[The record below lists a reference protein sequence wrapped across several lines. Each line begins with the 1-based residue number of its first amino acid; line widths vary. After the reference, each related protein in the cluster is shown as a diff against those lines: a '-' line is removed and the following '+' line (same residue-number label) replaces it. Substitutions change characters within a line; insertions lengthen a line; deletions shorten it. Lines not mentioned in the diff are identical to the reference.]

1 MPVRQVN
8 QLVAFLFL
16 FALIFILDLVSS
28 QFIGS
33 ILYRFLHPL
42 SIIPFKSR
50 IFAMHVVEGI
60 KISLNQNVS
69 ERSHQPLQLPLGD
82 LVVLGLRGEYI
93 VAFGESKPGDVAIDP
108 DKRRLVG
115 IVRNSDSQVSWVES
129 IFSSQMIVQVT
140 LESSGTKTDGELF
153 SGNRIRVYENIDVI
167 GFEVEIS
174 DTFPCGTLLKNL
186 GYAKIGR
193 VIDRE
198 GIYYIVDN
206 NFTVPSRLLI
216 FPGY

>member
-8 QLVAFLFL
+8 QMVALLFV
-16 FALIFILDLVSS
+16 FALVFVIDVVSS
-28 QFIGS
+28 QFIGTS
-33 ILYRFLHPL
+33 LHNLLHPL
-42 SIIPFKSR
+42 SVIPLKSR
-50 IFAMHVVEGI
+50 VFAMHVIEGI
-60 KISLNQNVS
+60 KISLNQNSS

-93 VAFGESKPGDVAIDP
+93 VAAGESKPGDVAVDP
-108 DKRRLVG
+108 ENRRLIG
-115 IVRNSDSQVSWVES
+115 IVRNSDNHVTWIES
-129 IFSSQMIVQVT
+129 IFSSQVIVQVT
-140 LESSGTKTDGELF
+140 LESSTTKTDGELF
-153 SGNRIRVYENIDVI
+153 SGNKIRVYENIDVT
-167 GFEVEIS
+167 GFDVEVS
-174 DTFPCGTLLKNL
+174 DIFPCGTLLKSL

-198 GIYYIVDN
+198 GIYYVVDN